1 MSIFQNIASRLGGE
15 KPAPRSAQEQTPD
28 EIKLAAYVK
37 KRVDETRTAANRIA
51 HEGTWLTNT
60 AYFCGFDSVYYD
72 TNQRRFVSTNGS
84 PVTGLRRNRVF
95 ENIIMPAV
103 QNRQARLCKNMPR
116 FEVRPEDNS
125 NEAKE
130 AARLGLEVLLQLWDD
145 CNVNVKRLLLT
156 MWLQQCGHAYMKVS
170 FDDELGEP
178 LTDPMS
184 GELMGYEGKVV
195 VEPVSAFEILPDP
208 LAQTLEEAQWLVQA
222 KVRKLDYFKTRYP
235 ERGALVKE
243 EGAWLLSVQYEQRIQ
258 SISNTGIA
266 SASTQL
272 QMENAAIELSYYEK
286 RSKNHP
292 KGRHVIVANG
302 IILKDS
308 ELAVGEIPFAKFDDV
323 MVAGKYYSEATITHA
338 RPLQDQYNRT
348 LTRRAMWVNRLLAG
362 KYIAARGH
370 GLHAEALDDQSG
382 EVVEYDHVQGA
393 AEPHA
398 VQIPVIPAYA
408 YQETEAFKKSIY
420 EIFGLSEVSRGQLP
434 AAGIPAVGMQLL
446 LEQDE
451 TRAGVEIEQHEHA
464 YARMGMLMLRFASKY
479 FKTPRKL
486 AQKNATADII
496 MREFSSDDLPKKPD
510 VRVVRGSTVPT
521 STSMRRQEI
530 MNAFQT
536 GLLGNPQDPLV
547 RQKVMEMMEYGE
559 SQGLWKDSA
568 IDSAQVKRFIQQIEQ
583 GIAPPSDKKD
593 NHPYIIKELNDYRK
607 SEKFEDLSPQSQELL
622 NAVIEQHAM
631 FMAELSNPELGQ
643 MEENINDG
651 LNPDGSPIMPP
662 PSEPGLAPE
671 GELPQNEELGA

>member
-1 MSIFQNIASRLGGE
+1 MSIFKNIASRLGGGDGE
-15 KPAPRSAQEQTPD
+15 GQAPRNAQEQSPD
-28 EIKLAAYVK
+28 EIKLASYVK

-72 TNQRRFVSTNGS
+72 TNQRRFVSTTGGA
-84 PVTGLRRNRVF
+84 VTGLRRNRVF

-125 NEAKE
+125 NDAKE
-130 AARLGLEVLLQLWDD
+130 AARLGLEVLLGLWDD
-145 CNVNVKRLLLT
+145 CDVNVKRLLLT

-184 GELMGYEGKVV
+184 GEIMGYEGKVV
-195 VEPVSAFEILPDP
+195 VEAVSAFEILPDP
-208 LAQTLEEAQWLVQA
+208 LAQTLDDAQWLVQA

-258 SISNTGIA
+258 SISNTGVA

-286 RSKNHP
+286 RSKKHP
-292 KGRHVIVANG
+292 NGRHVIVANG
-302 IILKDS
+302 VILKDS

-348 LTRRAMWVNRLLAG
+348 LTRRAQWVNRLLAG

-370 GLHAEALDDQSG
+370 GLHPEALDDQSG
-382 EVVEYDHVQGA
+382 EVIEFDPVPNA

-398 VQIPVIPAYA
+398 VQIPVIPAY
-408 YQETEAFKKSIY
+408 
-420 EIFGLSEVSRGQLP
+420 
-434 AAGIPAVGMQLL
+434 
-446 LEQDE
+446 
-451 TRAGVEIEQHEHA
+451 
-464 YARMGMLMLRFASKY
+464 
-479 FKTPRKL
+479 
-486 AQKNATADII
+486 
-496 MREFSSDDLPKKPD
+496 
-510 VRVVRGSTVPT
+510 
-521 STSMRRQEI
+521 
-530 MNAFQT
+530 
-536 GLLGNPQDPLV
+536 
-547 RQKVMEMMEYGE
+547 
-559 SQGLWKDSA
+559 
-568 IDSAQVKRFIQQIEQ
+568 
-583 GIAPPSDKKD
+583 
-593 NHPYIIKELNDYRK
+593 
-607 SEKFEDLSPQSQELL
+607 EKHL
-622 NAVIEQHAM
+622 
-631 FMAELSNPELGQ
+631 
-643 MEENINDG
+643 
-651 LNPDGSPIMPP
+651 
-662 PSEPGLAPE
+662 
-671 GELPQNEELGA
+671 